1 MTLQPARILA
11 YRDFTQGDGK
21 PHSAVGD
28 VRIMPQVWIPQ
39 LETKRDILIYAPP
52 SYNTSAK
59 RYPVIYMHDGQNL
72 FDIATAYAGHDW
84 RVGET
89 MEALSVEGY
98 EALIV
103 GIDHGG
109 EQRLVEYN
117 PFPGKF
123 PGRGAEHVAF
133 LCDTL
138 KPFIDSVFRTR
149 PEHAATG
156 VFGSSMGG
164 LISLY
169 AFFSHPQVFGL
180 CGAMSPSLF
189 VNQNAIIGYARA
201 AAWNEGRIYLD
212 NGTREPS
219 ARPMYDALRAKGY
232 RSRRHLK
239 YVNER
244 GARHTENAWARR
256 LPNALRFL
264 LQAWREPRFDAD
276 AET

>member
-89 MEALSVEGY
+89 MEALSAEGY

-149 PEHAATG
+149 PEHA
-156 VFGSSMGG
+156 VIRPFK
-164 LISLY
+164 
-169 AFFSHPQVFGL
+169 FFD
-180 CGAMSPSLF
+180 
-189 VNQNAIIGYARA
+189 
-201 AAWNEGRIYLD
+201 GR
-212 NGTREPS
+212 R
-219 ARPMYDALRAKGY
+219 
-232 RSRRHLK
+232 
-239 YVNER
+239 
-244 GARHTENAWARR
+244 
-256 LPNALRFL
+256 
-264 LQAWREPRFDAD
+264 
-276 AET
+276 